1 MWMGD
6 LAVGGNE
13 IEVPPRGER
22 LFYASVYSARVDDE
36 FILDI
41 QDGDFGLFYCIGTT
55 TEDIGQDTSDSL
67 CLDRRWR
74 NHYNVL
80 FMQRNRRLFPCH

>member
-6 LAVGGNE
+6 LAVGCNE
-13 IEVPPRGER
+13 IKVPPGREH

-41 QDGDFGLFYCIGTT
+41 QDGDFGLFYCIGAT
-55 TEDIGQDTSDSL
+55 TEDIG
-67 CLDRRWR
+67 
-74 NHYNVL
+74 
-80 FMQRNRRLFPCH
+80 